1 MRGRICC
8 NYENRLNVNFLEKKY
23 NVLKVVLKRNRIFRI
38 LKGRVY
44 LFMVWEFWN
53 FGFK

>member
-8 NYENRLNVNFLEKKY
+8 NYENRLNVNFLEKKH
-23 NVLKVVLKRNRIFRI
+23 NVPKAVLKRNRIPRT

-44 LFMVWEFWN
+44 PFMV
-53 FGFK
+53 